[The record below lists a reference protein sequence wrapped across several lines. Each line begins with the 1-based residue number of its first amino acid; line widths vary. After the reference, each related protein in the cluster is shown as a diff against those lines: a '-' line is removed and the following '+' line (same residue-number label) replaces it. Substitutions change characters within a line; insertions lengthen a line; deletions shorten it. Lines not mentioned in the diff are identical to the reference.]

1 VTIGVK
7 NVPPILGIVL
17 HAQLLLTDLTLTI
30 VNLPSLLI
38 SSVMDV
44 VDLMDG
50 LLLISDIKLKPL
62 VDNYVKLMPIVLLSI
77 LLDQITIKNMIVIFS
92 MVLLLI

>member
-1 VTIGVK
+1 
-7 NVPPILGIVL
+7 
-17 HAQLLLTDLTLTI
+17 
-30 VNLPSLLI
+30 
-38 SSVMDV
+38 MDV

-50 LLLISDIKLKPL
+50 LLLISDIKLNLL

-77 LLDQITIKNMIVIFS
+77 LLDQMVIKNMIVIFS

>member
-1 VTIGVK
+1 
-7 NVPPILGIVL
+7 
-17 HAQLLLTDLTLTI
+17 
-30 VNLPSLLI
+30 
-38 SSVMDV
+38 MDV

-50 LLLISDIKLKPL
+50 LLLISDIKLNLL

-77 LLDQITIKNMIVIFS
+77 LLDQITIRNMIVIFS

>member
-1 VTIGVK
+1 
-7 NVPPILGIVL
+7 
-17 HAQLLLTDLTLTI
+17 
-30 VNLPSLLI
+30 VNLPPLLI
-38 SSVMDV
+38 SSDMDV

-50 LLLISDIKLKPL
+50 LLPISDIKLKLL

-77 LLDQITIKNMIVIFS
+77 LLDQMAIKNMIVIFS